1 MRSARAGLYRP
12 QHGLPRASG
21 QDPGQRPPLGPRRPD
36 AAARGPPEQ
45 GAGTRARAQHPL
57 ISPCRGRSATADPPN
72 TECMAA
78 ADVQVIATDTEMERV
93 ELWRA
98 EELVRAGFDAS
109 DAVALAARHDIDL
122 HLAIDLVR
130 RGCPYETAIDILI

>member
-1 MRSARAGLYRP
+1 
-12 QHGLPRASG
+12 
-21 QDPGQRPPLGPRRPD
+21 
-36 AAARGPPEQ
+36 
-45 GAGTRARAQHPL
+45 
-57 ISPCRGRSATADPPN
+57 
-72 TECMAA
+72 MAA